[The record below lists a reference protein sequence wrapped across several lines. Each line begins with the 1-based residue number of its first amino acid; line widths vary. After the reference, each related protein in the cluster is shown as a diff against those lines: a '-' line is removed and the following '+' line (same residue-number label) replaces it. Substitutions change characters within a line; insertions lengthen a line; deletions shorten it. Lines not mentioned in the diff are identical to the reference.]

1 MNAVLGQLPLKVQSD
16 HLSWAVGCGMNPWHK
31 IRSALDSSCKTP
43 LFLVT
48 LGILPY
54 VVGDVG
60 GETRQA
66 QCWHWVRLPRMST
79 HT

>member
-1 MNAVLGQLPLKVQSD
+1 M
-16 HLSWAVGCGMNPWHK
+16 HPWHK

-48 LGILPY
+48 LGFLSD

-60 GETRQA
+60 GETRQEQLA
-66 QCWHWVRLPRMST
+66 LGAAPEDVHAYRERRRLCNAVPRVS
-79 HT
+79 